1 MNLKVMTDNMNLPK
15 RKPTRLKGYDYST
28 PGAYFITI
36 CVKDRKQL
44 LGSIIRCGDFDAPQM
59 ILSEYGQ
66 ILDKCINLMNKKYS
80 HIKID
85 KYVIM
90 PNHFHLIL
98 NITDYKNKSNG
109 ASETAAP
116 YNNETS
122 KFVSLLKR
130 YCNQEYGKNIWQA
143 SCNDHIIRGKND
155 YQKIWEYIDTNVI
168 RWKRDCFYGN

>member
-1 MNLKVMTDNMNLPK
+1 M
-15 RKPTRLKGYDYST
+15 
-28 PGAYFITI
+28 
-36 CVKDRKQL
+36 
-44 LGSIIRCGDFDAPQM
+44 
-59 ILSEYGQ
+59 SEYGE
-66 ILDKCINLMNKKYS
+66 ILDKHIRLTDEKYS

-98 NITDYKNKSNG
+98 NITDYKSG

-130 YCNQEYGKNIWQA
+130 YCNREYGKNVWQR
-143 SCNDHIIRGKND
+143 SYHDHIIRGEKD
-155 YQKIWEYIDTNVI
+155 YKKIWEYIDTNVI
-168 RWKRDCFYGN
+168 RWEKDCFYENKPEQ